1 MSNVMKVNLYNVRDE
16 RARELRNIA
25 SKVNETE
32 QEAVH
37 NPILVKGSRS
47 LEICSASVIALKKF
61 FKLSNGYT
69 SSQTERLLGLRTNY

>member
-1 MSNVMKVNLYNVRDE
+1 MSSVMKVNLYNVRDE
-16 RARELRNIA
+16 RVKELRNIA
-25 SKVNETE
+25 SKINETE

-37 NPILVKGSRS
+37 NPVLIKGNKS
-47 LEICSASVIALKKF
+47 LEICGTSISVLKKF